1 MIALHLLRALGL
13 RGSLVLACL
22 LILAVTAYGIADD
35 LESRTGIRIRRL
47 AWLVR
52 VDGR

>member
-1 MIALHLLRALGL
+1 MSASTTTTSHRPSGLGRTAGDIA
-13 RGSLVLACL
+13 V
-22 LILAVTAYGIADD
+22 IARRD
-35 LESRTGIRIRRL
+35 LESRTGIRLRRL

>member
-22 LILAVTAYGIADD
+22 LVLAVTAYGIADD
-35 LESRTGIRIRRL
+35 LASVFRERGW
-47 AWLVR
+47 A
-52 VDGR
+52 GR